1 MFNLPKNTTLGEL
14 KIIHIFQFFD
24 IPRLFLCKNN
34 ASNYYLVLSIF
45 DDYETYE
52 WFYLS
57 LSTDRLSS
65 IIAKQV
71 SLRNAYLNPED
82 GILLRITSDFSGMLL
97 HPIEP
102 VFPNQLKDEDLPEE
116 GVFLDTSEKVA
127 IGFGAIDAREAAR
140 SSGRETLN
148 LHLYPD
154 TQLLELGIRTFGS
167 ILTSLQKL
175 ADAIGQYCEGKP
187 TLKGA
192 IPANIIDATELRAT
206 QIFEGSFGIQ
216 LKSKQAK
223 DMSNNDIFNGLLMSD
238 VLSELTNLLE
248 AKDNEEDVNK
258 KLHLLKGRVASK
270 YRCFL
275 GDILKLNAPIKVQ
288 WGSPNLKRGK
298 DVELSKEEL
307 KKIFELVS
315 RVEKE
320 ISTSIDFRAEL
331 LGLNIKTKWYRVKH
345 LESDV
350 EYEGGIAD
358 GAITQVPHSEINGI
372 YEVTL
377 EKIIETNSSSG
388 EEKEKWQLIGL
399 KAID

>member
-1 MFNLPKNTTLGEL
+1 MFNLPKNTMLGKL
-14 KIIHIFQFFD
+14 KIIHTFQFFD
-24 IPRLFLCKNN
+24 IPRLFLCINN

-57 LSTDRLSS
+57 LSIDRLSS
-65 IIAKQV
+65 IFAKQI

-82 GILLRITSDFSGMLL
+82 GMLLRITSDFSGMLL

-102 VFPNQLKDEDLPEE
+102 VFPDQLKDEDLPEE
-116 GVFLDTSEKVA
+116 GIFLDTSEKVA

-140 SSGRETLN
+140 SSGRETFN

-154 TQLLELGIRTFGS
+154 TQLLELGIRTFGN
-167 ILTSLQKL
+167 ILTSLQGL
-175 ADAIGQYCEGKP
+175 ADSIGQYCKGKP
-187 TLKGA
+187 TLRGA
-192 IPANIIDATELRAT
+192 IPADIIDATELRAT

-223 DMSNNDIFNGLLMSD
+223 DMSNNDMFNGLLISD

-248 AKDNEEDVNK
+248 AKDNEECINK
-258 KLHLLKGRVASK
+258 KLHLLKGRVAEK

-288 WGSPNLKRGK
+288 WGSPYLKRGK

-307 KKIFELVS
+307 EKIFELVS
-315 RVEKE
+315 QVERE
-320 ISTSIDFRAEL
+320 ISTSINFRAEL
-331 LGLNIKTKWYRVKH
+331 LGLDIKTKWYRVKH

-350 EYEGGIAD
+350 EYEGDIAD

-377 EKIIETNSSSG
+377 EKIIEIYPSSG

-399 KAID
+399 KAIN